1 MIGQDEARAEVE
13 KLVLAARGRGL
24 MPRHTALIGPGGC
37 GKTAVARTFATLLDA
52 SFAEVLA
59 GAVSSPGDMTE
70 WLMSLG
76 EYTIGFIDEF
86 HEVKR
91 PAREQVLYSA
101 LSDGFVMVKG
111 KEGPKPHRLAPFT
124 LVVATTEGKF
134 NPSMA
139 RRFKCITLSYYSV
152 EDLTKIIVW
161 TATEHHTVTGEPFQI
176 ELDAAHYLAVRSLGV
191 AGVAQQRLEDAI
203 DQAASD
209 GEYGTS
215 VITLAH
221 VVEAMRLA
229 RIDDIGLNLRER
241 TILIAVAGE
250 AGRPIGI
257 KSIGDLTGMSD
268 ISEQVATLTR
278 LGLLRQNDGQRGR
291 IVPAWVYEDIL
302 DMDVPPMVAGRE
314 AGAPIKRPV

>member
-1 MIGQDEARAEVE
+1 VDE
-13 KLVLAARGRGL
+13 
-24 MPRHTALIGPGGC
+24 
-37 GKTAVARTFATLLDA
+37 
-52 SFAEVLA
+52 
-59 GAVSSPGDMTE
+59 
-70 WLMSLG
+70 
-76 EYTIGFIDEF
+76 
-86 HEVKR
+86 
-91 PAREQVLYSA
+91 
-101 LSDGFVMVKG
+101 
-111 KEGPKPHRLAPFT
+111 
-124 LVVATTEGKF
+124 
-134 NPSMA
+134 
-139 RRFKCITLSYYSV
+139 
-152 EDLTKIIVW
+152 LTKIITW
-161 TATEHHTVTGEPFQI
+161 TATEHNTVTGEPFQI

-241 TILIAVAGE
+241 TILIAVADE

-257 KSIGDLTGMSD
+257 NSIGDLTGMSD
-268 ISEQVATLTR
+268 IGEQIATLTR
-278 LGLLRQNDGQRGR
+278 LGLLRQNEGQRGR

-302 DMDVPPMVAGRE
+302 KQKVPPMVAGRE